1 MKNLL
6 PKLKTPALIS
16 FLLVLPF
23 TLLEWGQQAGF
34 PCGLDGVMK
43 FQA

>member
-6 PKLKTPALIS
+6 PQLKTPALIS

-23 TLLEWGQQAGF
+23 TLLEWVNRRDFRA
-34 PCGLDGVMK
+34 DWM
-43 FQA
+43 A